1 MCTTH
6 KPFSAMCISVTIFDI
21 KQKVL
26 LEKSVRTNL
35 IINLIHPLNCTYLAD
50 QSRQRQAEKKDRL
63 TLTEKVKQ
71 TVESETQK
79 GNYNWNC
86 VSFFNNLCDSSSSI
100 KLFRLKSFEWW
111 LMICSVC
118 SWIYEFTFECKIQL
132 SCCWSCY
139 SPYLLRYNSISW
151 FEVWKSFSQN

>member
-63 TLTEKVKQ
+63 TLTDK
-71 TVESETQK
+71 SETNSRVRNSKRELQLK
-79 GNYNWNC
+79 LC
-86 VSFFNNLCDSSSSI
+86 LFFQ
-100 KLFRLKSFEWW
+100 
-111 LMICSVC
+111 
-118 SWIYEFTFECKIQL
+118 QL
-132 SCCWSCY
+132 
-139 SPYLLRYNSISW
+139 
-151 FEVWKSFSQN
+151 V